1 MSAQQNLVPNGSF
14 EDTLG
19 CPASFDELNKAKYW
33 YNPTLGSPD
42 YFNACNS
49 SLNTV
54 SVPFNGG
61 GNQYAKSGIAYSGF
75 SVGFDTNGTFNNY
88 REYIQIKLYS
98 KLIASKKYKL
108 KFYVNR
114 ADSFFVSL
122 KNIGAYLSQN
132 SISCNCTS
140 TLFYSPQISYEY
152 FISDANNWTLIEG
165 DFFSN
170 GTEEYLTIG
179 YFKDNNHDDTLMLRS
194 EYDNYAY
201 YYIDDVSLSASESVI
216 DLPNIFSPN
225 GDGTND
231 VFYFDTEEINPVG
244 LTIINRWG
252 LKVFDSDKHFKWDG
266 RTTSGELCTSGTYY
280 YIIQTETEIFK
291 GFLELIR

>member
-1 MSAQQNLVPNGSF
+1 MCAQQNLVPNGSF
-14 EDTLG
+14 EDTIG
-19 CPASFDELNKAKYW
+19 CPSFFDELYKAKYW
-33 YNPTLGSPD
+33 YSPTSSSPD

-61 GNQYAKSGIAYSGF
+61 GNQFAKSGIAYSGF
-75 SVGFDTNGTFNNY
+75 SVGFDTNGTFNYY
-88 REYIQIKLYS
+88 REYIQTKLNS
-98 KLIASKKYKL
+98 KLTASKKYKL

-132 SISCNCTS
+132 PISCNCTS
-140 TLFYSPQISYEY
+140 TLFYSPQISCNY
-152 FISDANNWTLIEG
+152 FITDANNWTLIEG

-170 GTEEYLTIG
+170 GTEEFLTIG
-179 YFKDNNHDDTLMLRS
+179 YFKDNCHDDTLMLRN

-201 YYIDDVSLSASESVI
+201 YYVDDISITTYEDTVVF
-216 DLPNIFSPN
+216 PNIFSPN
-225 GDGTND
+225 GDGIND
-231 VFYFDTEEINPVG
+231 VFYFNTDDISPVV

-252 LKVFDSDKHFKWDG
+252 LKVFDSDKHFSWDG
-266 RTTSGELCTSGTYY
+266 RTTSGEPCNVGTYY
-280 YIIQTETEIFK
+280 YIIQTETKIYK